1 MRVIRGSA
9 SLGQEIAALQF
20 VNSGDTS
27 CMLVG
32 YPTATLLHKSKQIG
46 TPSQPAST
54 RPSSRRLKPGGIAE
68 SLLHDYTNC
77 QAPLSDNVRVTVPGT
92 PKSAVRPAQ
101 LRGCTLRV
109 DRLGAPE

>member
-1 MRVIRGSA
+1 VIRGSA
-9 SLGQEIAALQF
+9 SLGQEFAALQF
-20 VNSGDTS
+20 VNSGDSS

-32 YPTATLLHKSKQIG
+32 YPTATLLLKGRQIG
-46 TPSQPAST
+46 KQSVPAST
-54 RPSSRRLKPGGIAE
+54 RPSSRRLKPGGTAE

-92 PKSAVRPAQ
+92 TNTAVRPAQ